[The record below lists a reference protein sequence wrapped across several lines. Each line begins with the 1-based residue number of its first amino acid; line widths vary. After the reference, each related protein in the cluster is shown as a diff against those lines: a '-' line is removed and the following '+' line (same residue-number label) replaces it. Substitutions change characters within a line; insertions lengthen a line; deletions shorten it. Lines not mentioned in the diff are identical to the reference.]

1 MKHLVLTLWFVLLM
15 SSPILAGVEYVT
27 EEVCL
32 KMTGCRINIDTG
44 ECPECVIGKREVLHT
59 HEETPIV
66 KEKPVVKT
74 APRKR
79 STGKR
84 KWRCIVE
91 PCDWIDENGNLKS

>member
-1 MKHLVLTLWFVLLM
+1 M
-15 SSPILAGVEYVT
+15 SSPTLAGVEYVT

-32 KMTGCRINIDTG
+32 KMSGCRINIDTG

-59 HEETPIV
+59 HEETSIV

-74 APRKR
+74 TPRKK

-84 KWRCIVE
+84 KWKCLIK

>member
-1 MKHLVLTLWFVLLM
+1 MKYILSTLWFVLIL
-15 SSPILAGVEYVT
+15 SSTCLAGVEF
-27 EEVCL
+27 ERGEICL

-59 HEETPIV
+59 HEV

-74 APRKR
+74 TPRKK

-84 KWRCIVE
+84 KWKCLIK

>member
-1 MKHLVLTLWFVLLM
+1 MKYILSTLWFVLIL
-15 SSPILAGVEYVT
+15 SSTCLAGDDPVT

-44 ECPECVIGKREVLHT
+44 ECPECVIGKREVIHT
-59 HEETPIV
+59 HEV

-74 APRKR
+74 TPKKK